1 MKAFIQCIAFGALG
15 TASWLFLGA
24 VNLYAQDGPPQGN
37 SDPAQMRQ
45 RMVERLRQRLEVK
58 DDAEWKLISER
69 INKVMEARRGLGG
82 PGGPG
87 GMGGP
92 GGPGGPPPQGSD
104 RNSGGFGPP
113 GGDPQSG
120 PGGPQGPPDLAGE
133 SRGGPGGPGGPGSF
147 GRQSSPELDAL
158 NKAIESKAST
168 GEIKTKLD
176 EFRTARKKKEAALE
190 QAQED
195 LRKLLSVRQEAV
207 AVTLGLLN

>member
-1 MKAFIQCIAFGALG
+1 MKAFTQCIAFGALG
-15 TASWLFLGA
+15 AASWLVLSA

-45 RMVERLRQRLEVK
+45 RMVERMRQRLEVK

-69 INKVMEARRGLGG
+69 VNKVMEARRGLGG

-120 PGGPQGPPDLAGE
+120 PGGPQGPPDLGGE

-158 NKAIESKAST
+158 NKAIESKVST

-176 EFRTARKKKEAALE
+176 QFRAARKKKEAALE